1 MDRKK
6 IFGIF
11 GGFLAVMLVFTI
23 LSRAVSGAS
32 MAKVETVRISAGTIE
47 HKVRGS
53 GKVEAGKEIAVYT
66 ENGQRVK
73 EICVQEGQS
82 VEKGDTLFL
91 VEMEDL
97 EEQILAAQQELEKMK
112 LQNQDAQSARSA
124 EEQNRANAK
133 NRASEDYNQAISEG
147 NSAVAD
153 AKAVWDQA
161 EAELQTFLA
170 AGPPTPTPAPSPV
183 NNPEE
188 PGQTGDNQKPQSE
201 QEGQVENNNEAG
213 ADGKPQSE
221 ETDKKESQSGK
232 TNPRSEQMNKK
243 EEQPKATEQT
253 GKKEEQPK
261 ASEQTGKE
269 EEQPKASEQTGK
281 REEQP
286 KATDPQSEPNS
297 ETGTDPQAEWETQ
310 KAALEQAVA
319 EARTAYEAAVS
330 ARTESVKSAARAL
343 EDASMQPATD
353 STARQG
359 EISRQQ
365 QELTLNKLLALKE
378 AEGKITAPVRG
389 MVTQIAITTG
399 DFTTNGTAIR
409 LADTSEGSRLVATV
423 DKSHEK
429 YVSKGSPVNISV
441 SGSKEE
447 ITDYTVANVAENEED
462 NTLLDVT
469 IELPEGVLEAGT
481 SAEIEIVQKSKNY
494 STVLP
499 IQALHEEQNVY
510 YVFIVQEE
518 EGVMG
523 TELVAKRYE
532 VEVADKNS
540 TSAALAEGMLTGDQ
554 EIISSSS
561 RVIEDGSR
569 VRKM

>member
-1 MDRKK
+1 MTQTCQSYMVLDSYEITNNCERNRRMERKK

-32 MAKVETVRISAGTIE
+32 MAKVETVKISSGMIE
-47 HKVRGS
+47 HKVSGS

-82 VEKGDTLFL
+82 VEEGDTLFR

-112 LQNQDAQSARSA
+112 LQNQDAKSAHSVEA
-124 EEQNRANAK
+124 QNRANAK
-133 NRASEDYNQAISEG
+133 NRASEDYHQAVTEG
-147 NSAVAD
+147 DSTVAE
-153 AKAVWDQA
+153 AKAAWDQA
-161 EAELQTFLA
+161 EAALQNFLA
-170 AGPPTPTPAPSPV
+170 AGPPAPTPAPAPESS
-183 NNPEE
+183 PEE
-188 PGQTGDNQKPQSE
+188 PGQTGDDQKPQSE
-201 QEGQVENNNEAG
+201 QESQVENSNEAG
-213 ADGKPQSE
+213 GGSKLESEERDKREQELKLTVPQSE
-221 ETDKKESQSGK
+221 QI
-232 TNPRSEQMNKK
+232 NKK
-243 EEQPKATEQT
+243 EQQPKAAET
-253 GKKEEQPK
+253 
-261 ASEQTGKE
+261 
-269 EEQPKASEQTGK
+269 
-281 REEQP
+281 
-286 KATDPQSEPNS
+286 NS
-297 ETGTDPQAEWETQ
+297 ETETDPKAEWEAQ

-319 EARTAYEAAVS
+319 EARSAYETAVS
-330 ARTESVKSAARAL
+330 ARAERVKSAARAL

-409 LADTSEGSRLVATV
+409 IADTSEGSRLVATI
-423 DKSHEK
+423 DKSDQK
-429 YVSKGSPVNISV
+429 YVSKGSPVNISA
-441 SGSKEE
+441 SGSKGK
-447 ITDYTVANVAENEED
+447 ITDYTVSNVSENEQD
-462 NTLLDVT
+462 NTLLDVS

-494 STVLP
+494 NTVLP
-499 IQALHEEQNVY
+499 AQALHEEQNVY

-518 EGVMG
+518 QGVMG
-523 TELVAKRYE
+523 TELVVKRYE
-532 VEVADKNS
+532 VEILDKNS
-540 TSAALAEGMLTGDQ
+540 TNVALAEGMLTGDQ
-554 EIISSSS
+554 DIVKSSS

>member
-243 EEQPKATEQT
+243 EEQPKA
-253 GKKEEQPK
+253 
-261 ASEQTGKE
+261 
-269 EEQPKASEQTGK
+269 SEQTGK

-286 KATDPQSEPNS
+286 KATDPQ
-297 ETGTDPQAEWETQ
+297 
-310 KAALEQAVA
+310 
-319 EARTAYEAAVS
+319 
-330 ARTESVKSAARAL
+330 
-343 EDASMQPATD
+343 
-353 STARQG
+353 
-359 EISRQQ
+359 
-365 QELTLNKLLALKE
+365 
-378 AEGKITAPVRG
+378 
-389 MVTQIAITTG
+389 
-399 DFTTNGTAIR
+399 
-409 LADTSEGSRLVATV
+409 
-423 DKSHEK
+423 
-429 YVSKGSPVNISV
+429 
-441 SGSKEE
+441 
-447 ITDYTVANVAENEED
+447 
-462 NTLLDVT
+462 
-469 IELPEGVLEAGT
+469 
-481 SAEIEIVQKSKNY
+481 
-494 STVLP
+494 
-499 IQALHEEQNVY
+499 
-510 YVFIVQEE
+510 
-518 EGVMG
+518 
-523 TELVAKRYE
+523 
-532 VEVADKNS
+532 
-540 TSAALAEGMLTGDQ
+540 
-554 EIISSSS
+554 
-561 RVIEDGSR
+561 
-569 VRKM
+569 

>member
-1 MDRKK
+1 MERKK

-32 MAKVETVRISAGTIE
+32 MAKVETVKISSGMIE
-47 HKVRGS
+47 HKVSGS

-82 VEKGDTLFL
+82 VEEGDTLFR

-112 LQNQDAQSARSA
+112 LQNQDAKSAHSVEA
-124 EEQNRANAK
+124 QNRANAK
-133 NRASEDYNQAISEG
+133 NRASEDYHQAVTEG
-147 NSAVAD
+147 DSTVAET
-153 AKAVWDQA
+153 KAAWDQA
-161 EAELQTFLA
+161 EAALQNFLA
-170 AGPPTPTPAPSPV
+170 AGPPAPTPAPAPESS
-183 NNPEE
+183 PEE
-188 PGQTGDNQKPQSE
+188 PGQTGDDQKPQSE
-201 QEGQVENNNEAG
+201 QESQVENSNEAG
-213 ADGKPQSE
+213 GGSKLQSEERDKKEQELKLTDPQSE
-221 ETDKKESQSGK
+221 QID
-232 TNPRSEQMNKK
+232 KK
-243 EEQPKATEQT
+243 EEQPKAAET
-253 GKKEEQPK
+253 
-261 ASEQTGKE
+261 
-269 EEQPKASEQTGK
+269 
-281 REEQP
+281 
-286 KATDPQSEPNS
+286 NS
-297 ETGTDPQAEWETQ
+297 ETETDPKAEWEAQ

-319 EARTAYEAAVS
+319 EARSAYETAVS
-330 ARTESVKSAARAL
+330 ARAERVKSAARAL

-409 LADTSEGSRLVATV
+409 IADTSEGSRLVATI
-423 DKSHEK
+423 DKSDQK
-429 YVSKGSPVNISV
+429 YVSKGSPVNISA
-441 SGSKEE
+441 SGSKGK
-447 ITDYTVANVAENEED
+447 ITDYTVSNVSENEQD
-462 NTLLDVT
+462 NTLLDVS

-494 STVLP
+494 NTVLP
-499 IQALHEEQNVY
+499 VQALHEEQNVY

-518 EGVMG
+518 QGVMG
-523 TELVAKRYE
+523 TELVVKRYE
-532 VEVADKNS
+532 VEVLDKNS
-540 TSAALAEGMLTGDQ
+540 TNAALAEGMLTGDQ
-554 EIISSSS
+554 DIVKSSS

>member
-47 HKVRGS
+47 HKVSGS

-133 NRASEDYNQAISEG
+133 NRAAEDYNQAISEG

-243 EEQPKATEQT
+243 EEQPKA
-253 GKKEEQPK
+253 
-261 ASEQTGKE
+261 
-269 EEQPKASEQTGK
+269 SEQTGK

-310 KAALEQAVA
+310 KAALEQAVT

-429 YVSKGSPVNISV
+429 YVSKGSSVNISV

>member
-1 MDRKK
+1 MTQTCQSYMVMDSYEITNNCERNRRMDRKK

-73 EICVQEGQS
+73 EICMQEGQS

-133 NRASEDYNQAISEG
+133 NRAAEDYNQAISEG

-243 EEQPKATEQT
+243 EEQPKA
-253 GKKEEQPK
+253 
-261 ASEQTGKE
+261 
-269 EEQPKASEQTGK
+269 SEQTGK

-310 KAALEQAVA
+310 KAALEQAVT

-409 LADTSEGSRLVATV
+409 IADTSEGNRLVATI
-423 DKSHEK
+423 DKSDQK
-429 YVSKGSPVNISV
+429 YVSKGSPVNISA
-441 SGSKEE
+441 SGSKGKS
-447 ITDYTVANVAENEED
+447 TDYTVSNVAENEQD
-462 NTLLDVT
+462 NTLLDVS

-494 STVLP
+494 NTVLP
-499 IQALHEEQNVY
+499 VQALHEEQNVY

-518 EGVMG
+518 QGVMG
-523 TELVAKRYE
+523 TELVVKRYE
-532 VEVADKNS
+532 GEVLDKNS
-540 TSAALAEGMLTGDQ
+540 TNVALAEGMLTGDQ
-554 EIISSSS
+554 DIVKSSS

>member
-1 MDRKK
+1 MTQTCQSYMVLDSYEITNNCERNRRMERKK

-32 MAKVETVRISAGTIE
+32 MAKVETVKISSGMIE
-47 HKVRGS
+47 HKVSGS

-82 VEKGDTLFL
+82 VEEGDTLFR

-112 LQNQDAQSARSA
+112 LQNQDAQSAHSVEA
-124 EEQNRANAK
+124 QNRANAK
-133 NRASEDYNQAISEG
+133 NRASEDYHQAVTEG
-147 NSAVAD
+147 DSTVAE
-153 AKAVWDQA
+153 AKAAWDQA
-161 EAELQTFLA
+161 EAALQNFLA
-170 AGPPTPTPAPSPV
+170 AGPPAPTPAPAPESS
-183 NNPEE
+183 PEE
-188 PGQTGDNQKPQSE
+188 PGQTGDDQKPQSE
-201 QEGQVENNNEAG
+201 QESQVENSNEAG
-213 ADGKPQSE
+213 GGSKLQSEERDKKEQELKLTVPQSE
-221 ETDKKESQSGK
+221 QIDKKE
-232 TNPRSEQMNKK
+232 
-243 EEQPKATEQT
+243 QPKTTGTEPQT
-253 GKKEEQPK
+253 DAG
-261 ASEQTGKE
+261 
-269 EEQPKASEQTGK
+269 
-281 REEQP
+281 
-286 KATDPQSEPNS
+286 DEP
-297 ETGTDPQAEWETQ
+297 GTDPKAEWEAQ
-310 KAALEQAVA
+310 KAALEEAVA
-319 EARTAYEAAVS
+319 EARSAYETAVS
-330 ARTESVKSAARAL
+330 ARAERVKSAARAL

-389 MVTQIAITTG
+389 MVTQISITTG

-409 LADTSEGSRLVATV
+409 IADTSEGSRLVATI
-423 DKSHEK
+423 DKSDQK
-429 YVSKGSPVNISV
+429 YVSKGSPVNISA
-441 SGSKEE
+441 SGSKGK
-447 ITDYTVANVAENEED
+447 ITDYTVSNVSENEQD
-462 NTLLDVT
+462 NTLLDVS

-494 STVLP
+494 NTVLP
-499 IQALHEEQNVY
+499 VQALHEEQNVY

-518 EGVMG
+518 QGVMG
-523 TELVAKRYE
+523 TELVVKRYE
-532 VEVADKNS
+532 VEVLDKNS
-540 TSAALAEGMLTGDQ
+540 TNAALAEGMLTGDQ
-554 EIISSSS
+554 DIVKSSS

>member
-32 MAKVETVRISAGTIE
+32 MAKVETVKISSGMIE
-47 HKVRGS
+47 HKVSGS

-82 VEKGDTLFL
+82 VEEGDTLFR

-112 LQNQDAQSARSA
+112 LQNQDAQSAHSVEA
-124 EEQNRANAK
+124 QNRANAK
-133 NRASEDYNQAISEG
+133 NRAAEDYNQAISEG

-243 EEQPKATEQT
+243 EEQPKA
-253 GKKEEQPK
+253 
-261 ASEQTGKE
+261 
-269 EEQPKASEQTGK
+269 SEQTGK

-310 KAALEQAVA
+310 KAALEQAVT

-399 DFTTNGTAIR
+399 DFTTNGTAMRI
-409 LADTSEGSRLVATV
+409 ADTSEGSRLVATI
-423 DKSHEK
+423 DKSDQK
-429 YVSKGSPVNISV
+429 YVSKGSPVNISA
-441 SGSKEE
+441 SGSKGK
-447 ITDYTVANVAENEED
+447 ITDYTVSNVSENEQD
-462 NTLLDVT
+462 NTLLDVS

-494 STVLP
+494 NTVLP
-499 IQALHEEQNVY
+499 VQALHEEQNVY

-518 EGVMG
+518 QGVMG
-523 TELVAKRYE
+523 TELVVKRYE
-532 VEVADKNS
+532 VEVLDKNS
-540 TSAALAEGMLTGDQ
+540 TNAALAEGMLTGDQ
-554 EIISSSS
+554 DIVKSSS

>member
-1 MDRKK
+1 MTQTCQSYMVMDSYEITNNCERNRRMDRKK

-133 NRASEDYNQAISEG
+133 NRAAEDYNQAISEG

-243 EEQPKATEQT
+243 EEQPKA
-253 GKKEEQPK
+253 
-261 ASEQTGKE
+261 
-269 EEQPKASEQTGK
+269 SEQTGK

-310 KAALEQAVA
+310 KAALEQAVT

-409 LADTSEGSRLVATV
+409 IADTSEGNRLVATI
-423 DKSHEK
+423 DKSDQK
-429 YVSKGSPVNISV
+429 YVSKGSPVNISA
-441 SGSKEE
+441 SGSKGK
-447 ITDYTVANVAENEED
+447 ITDYTVSNVAENEQD
-462 NTLLDVT
+462 NTLLDVS

-494 STVLP
+494 NTVLP
-499 IQALHEEQNVY
+499 VQALHEEQNVY

-518 EGVMG
+518 QGVMG
-523 TELVAKRYE
+523 TELVVKRYE
-532 VEVADKNS
+532 VEVLDKNS
-540 TSAALAEGMLTGDQ
+540 TNVALAEGMLTGDQ
-554 EIISSSS
+554 DIVKSSS

>member
-97 EEQILAAQQELEKMK
+97 EEQILAVQQELEKMK

-243 EEQPKATEQT
+243 EEQPKA
-253 GKKEEQPK
+253 
-261 ASEQTGKE
+261 
-269 EEQPKASEQTGK
+269 SEQTGK

-310 KAALEQAVA
+310 KAALEQAVT

>member
-1 MDRKK
+1 MTQTCQSYMVLDSYEITNNCERNRRMERKK

-32 MAKVETVRISAGTIE
+32 MAKVETVKISSGMIE
-47 HKVRGS
+47 HKVSGS

-82 VEKGDTLFL
+82 VEEGDTLFR

-112 LQNQDAQSARSA
+112 LQNQDAKSAHSVEA
-124 EEQNRANAK
+124 QNRANAK
-133 NRASEDYNQAISEG
+133 NRASEDYHQAVTEG
-147 NSAVAD
+147 DSTVAET
-153 AKAVWDQA
+153 KAAWDQA
-161 EAELQTFLA
+161 EAALQNFLA
-170 AGPPTPTPAPSPV
+170 AGPPAPTPAPAPESS
-183 NNPEE
+183 PEE
-188 PGQTGDNQKPQSE
+188 PGQTGDDQKPQSE
-201 QEGQVENNNEAG
+201 QESQVENSNEAG
-213 ADGKPQSE
+213 GGSKLQSEERDKKEQELKLTDPQSE
-221 ETDKKESQSGK
+221 QID
-232 TNPRSEQMNKK
+232 KK
-243 EEQPKATEQT
+243 EEQPKAAET
-253 GKKEEQPK
+253 
-261 ASEQTGKE
+261 
-269 EEQPKASEQTGK
+269 
-281 REEQP
+281 
-286 KATDPQSEPNS
+286 NS
-297 ETGTDPQAEWETQ
+297 ETETDPKAEWEAQ

-319 EARTAYEAAVS
+319 EARSAYETAVS
-330 ARTESVKSAARAL
+330 ARAERVKSAARAL

-409 LADTSEGSRLVATV
+409 IADTSEGSRLVATI
-423 DKSHEK
+423 DKSDQK
-429 YVSKGSPVNISV
+429 YVSKGSPVNISA
-441 SGSKEE
+441 SGSKGK
-447 ITDYTVANVAENEED
+447 ITDYTVSNVSENEQD
-462 NTLLDVT
+462 NTLLDVS

-494 STVLP
+494 NTVLP
-499 IQALHEEQNVY
+499 VQALHEEQNVY

-518 EGVMG
+518 QGVMG
-523 TELVAKRYE
+523 TELVVKRYE
-532 VEVADKNS
+532 VEVLDKNS
-540 TSAALAEGMLTGDQ
+540 TNAALAEGMLTGDQ
-554 EIISSSS
+554 DIVKSSS

>member
-133 NRASEDYNQAISEG
+133 NRAAEDYNQAISEG

-243 EEQPKATEQT
+243 EEQPKA
-253 GKKEEQPK
+253 
-261 ASEQTGKE
+261 
-269 EEQPKASEQTGK
+269 SEQTGK

-297 ETGTDPQAEWETQ
+297 ETGTDPQAEWEAQ
-310 KAALEQAVA
+310 KAALEEAVA
-319 EARTAYEAAVS
+319 EARSAYETAVS
-330 ARTESVKSAARAL
+330 ARAESVKSAARAL

-389 MVTQIAITTG
+389 MVTQISITTG

-409 LADTSEGSRLVATV
+409 IADTSEGSRLVATI
-423 DKSHEK
+423 DKSDQK
-429 YVSKGSPVNISV
+429 YVSKGSPVNISA
-441 SGSKEE
+441 SGSKGK
-447 ITDYTVANVAENEED
+447 ITDYTVSNVSENEQD
-462 NTLLDVT
+462 NTLLDVS

-494 STVLP
+494 NTVLP
-499 IQALHEEQNVY
+499 VQALHEEQNVY

-518 EGVMG
+518 QGVMG
-523 TELVAKRYE
+523 TELVVKRYE
-532 VEVADKNS
+532 VEVLDKNS
-540 TSAALAEGMLTGDQ
+540 TNAALAEGMLTGDQ
-554 EIISSSS
+554 DIVKSSS

>member
-1 MDRKK
+1 MTQTCQSYMVLDSYEITNNCERNRRMERKK

-32 MAKVETVRISAGTIE
+32 MAKVETVKISSGMIE
-47 HKVRGS
+47 HKVSGS

-82 VEKGDTLFL
+82 VEEGDTLFR

-112 LQNQDAQSARSA
+112 LQNQDAKSAHSVEA
-124 EEQNRANAK
+124 QNRANAK
-133 NRASEDYNQAISEG
+133 NRASEDYHQAVTEG
-147 NSAVAD
+147 DSTVAET
-153 AKAVWDQA
+153 KAAWDQA
-161 EAELQTFLA
+161 EAALQNFLA
-170 AGPPTPTPAPSPV
+170 AGPPAPTPAPAPESS
-183 NNPEE
+183 PEE
-188 PGQTGDNQKPQSE
+188 PGQTGDDQKPQSE
-201 QEGQVENNNEAG
+201 QESQVENSNEAG
-213 ADGKPQSE
+213 GGSKLQSEERDKKEQELKLTVPQSE
-221 ETDKKESQSGK
+221 QIDKKE
-232 TNPRSEQMNKK
+232 
-243 EEQPKATEQT
+243 QPKTTGTEPQT
-253 GKKEEQPK
+253 DAG
-261 ASEQTGKE
+261 
-269 EEQPKASEQTGK
+269 
-281 REEQP
+281 
-286 KATDPQSEPNS
+286 DEP
-297 ETGTDPQAEWETQ
+297 GTDPKAEWEAQ
-310 KAALEQAVA
+310 KAALEEAVA
-319 EARTAYEAAVS
+319 EARSAYETAVS
-330 ARTESVKSAARAL
+330 ARAERVKSAARAL

-409 LADTSEGSRLVATV
+409 IADTSEGNRLVATI
-423 DKSHEK
+423 DKSDQK
-429 YVSKGSPVNISV
+429 YVSKGSPVNISA
-441 SGSKEE
+441 SGSKGK
-447 ITDYTVANVAENEED
+447 ITDYTVSNVAENEQD
-462 NTLLDVT
+462 NTLLDVS

-494 STVLP
+494 NTVLP
-499 IQALHEEQNVY
+499 VQALHEEQNVY

-518 EGVMG
+518 QGVMG
-523 TELVAKRYE
+523 TELVVKRYE
-532 VEVADKNS
+532 VEVLDKNS
-540 TSAALAEGMLTGDQ
+540 TNVALAEGMLTGDQ
-554 EIISSSS
+554 DIVKSSS

>member
-1 MDRKK
+1 MDRKR

-47 HKVRGS
+47 HKVSGS

-66 ENGQRVK
+66 ETGQRVK

-82 VEKGDTLFL
+82 VEKGEVLFL

-112 LQNQDAQSARSA
+112 LQNQDAQSARSV

-133 NRASEDYNQAISEG
+133 NRAIEDYNQAISEG
-147 NSAVAD
+147 GAAVAE

-161 EAELQTFLA
+161 EAELQNFLA
-170 AGPPTPTPAPSPV
+170 AGPPAPIPAPV
-183 NNPEE
+183 PESSSE
-188 PGQTGDNQKPQSE
+188 GDDQPPQSE
-201 QEGQVENNNEAG
+201 QESQVENSNEAG
-213 ADGKPQSE
+213 GGSK
-221 ETDKKESQSGK
+221 SQ
-232 TNPRSEQMNKK
+232 SEQMDRK
-243 EEQPKATEQT
+243 EEQPKAAEPKSEQT
-253 GKKEEQPK
+253 IKKEKRPPMAAIELQSEQTDNKEEQPK
-261 ASEQTGKE
+261 AAAAE
-269 EEQPKASEQTGK
+269 
-281 REEQP
+281 
-286 KATDPQSEPNS
+286 PQSEPNN
-297 ETGTDPQAEWETQ
+297 EPGADPQAEWEAQ

-319 EARTAYEAAVS
+319 EAKLAYETAVS

-353 STARQG
+353 SIARQG

-365 QELTLNKLLALKE
+365 QELTLNKLLALKK

-409 LADTSEGSRLVATV
+409 LADTSEGSRLVAAV
-423 DKSHEK
+423 DKSDQK
-429 YVSKGSPVNISV
+429 YVSKGSAVNISV
-441 SGSKEE
+441 SGSKEK
-447 ITDYTVANVAENEED
+447 ITDYTVSNVAENEGD

-518 EGVMG
+518 QGVMG
-523 TELVAKRYE
+523 TELVVKRYE
-532 VEVADKNS
+532 VEVVDKNS

-554 EIISSSS
+554 EIVNSSS

>member
-133 NRASEDYNQAISEG
+133 NRAAEDYNQAISEG

-243 EEQPKATEQT
+243 EEQPKA
-253 GKKEEQPK
+253 
-261 ASEQTGKE
+261 
-269 EEQPKASEQTGK
+269 SEQTGK

-310 KAALEQAVA
+310 KAALEQAVT

>member
-133 NRASEDYNQAISEG
+133 NRAAEDYNQAISEG

-243 EEQPKATEQT
+243 EEQPKA
-253 GKKEEQPK
+253 
-261 ASEQTGKE
+261 
-269 EEQPKASEQTGK
+269 SEQTGK

-310 KAALEQAVA
+310 KAALEQAVT

-429 YVSKGSPVNISV
+429 YVSKGSSVNISV

>member
-1 MDRKK
+1 MERKK

-91 VEMEDL
+91 VEMQDL

-112 LQNQDAQSARSA
+112 LQNEDAQSARSV

-147 NSAVAD
+147 NSAVAG
-153 AKAVWDQA
+153 AKALWDQA
-161 EAELQTFLA
+161 EAELQSFLA
-170 AGPPTPTPAPSPV
+170 AGPPAPTPAPSPE

-188 PGQTGDNQKPQSE
+188 PGQTGDIQTPQSE
-201 QEGQVENNNEAG
+201 QEGQVENGNGAG

-221 ETDKKESQSGK
+221 ETNEKESQSGK
-232 TNPRSEQMNKK
+232 TDPRSEQMNKREEPPK
-243 EEQPKATEQT
+243 EAEQPDKGKEQPKAAEQT
-253 GKKEEQPK
+253 DKREEPPKEAGQSDKKEEQPK
-261 ASEQTGKE
+261 AAEAQAESG
-269 EEQPKASEQTGK
+269 
-281 REEQP
+281 
-286 KATDPQSEPNS
+286 S
-297 ETGTDPQAEWETQ
+297 ETGTDPQAEWEAQ
-310 KAALEQAVA
+310 KAALEQAVT
-319 EARTAYEAAVS
+319 EARSAYETAVS

-343 EDASMQPATD
+343 EDASVQPASD

-359 EISRQQ
+359 EISRKQ
-365 QELTLNKLLALKE
+365 QELTLNKLLALRE

-423 DKSHEK
+423 DKSNEK
-429 YVSKGSPVNISV
+429 YVSKGSPVNISA
-441 SGSKEE
+441 SGRKEK
-447 ITDYTVANVAENEED
+447 ITDYTIANVTVNEED

-481 SAEIEIVQKSKNY
+481 AAEIEIVQKSKNY

-518 EGVMG
+518 QGVMG

-540 TSAALAEGMLTGDQ
+540 TSAALTEGMLTGDQ

>member
-1 MDRKK
+1 MERKK
-6 IFGIF
+6 IFKIF

-23 LSRAVSGAS
+23 LSRAVNGAS
-32 MAKVETVRISAGTIE
+32 MAKVETVRISAGTID
-47 HKVRGS
+47 HKVSGS

-66 ENGQRVK
+66 ETGQRVK

-82 VEKGDTLFL
+82 VEKGEVLFL

-112 LQNQDAQSARSA
+112 LQNQDAQSARSV

-133 NRASEDYNQAISEG
+133 NRAAEDYDQAVTEG
-147 NSAVAD
+147 GAAVAE

-161 EAELQTFLA
+161 EAELQNFLA
-170 AGPPTPTPAPSPV
+170 AGPPAPIPAPVPENSTEGDDQPTP
-183 NNPEE
+183 
-188 PGQTGDNQKPQSE
+188 SE
-201 QEGQVENNNEAG
+201 QEGQVENSNEAG
-213 ADGKPQSE
+213 GGSKPQSE
-221 ETDKKESQSGK
+221 
-232 TNPRSEQMNKK
+232 QMDKK
-243 EEQPKATEQT
+243 EEQPKAAEPQSEQT
-253 GKKEEQPK
+253 IKKEKQPKAAEPQSEQTIKKEEQPK
-261 ASEQTGKE
+261 AAE
-269 EEQPKASEQTGK
+269 
-281 REEQP
+281 
-286 KATDPQSEPNS
+286 PQSEQNNEP
-297 ETGTDPQAEWETQ
+297 GTNPQAEWEAQ

-319 EARTAYEAAVS
+319 EAKSAYETAVS

-365 QELTLNKLLALKE
+365 QELTLSKLLALKE

-423 DKSHEK
+423 DKSDQK
-429 YVSKGSPVNISV
+429 YVSKGSAVNISV
-441 SGSKEE
+441 SGSKEK
-447 ITDYTVANVAENEED
+447 ITDYTVSNVAANEED

-494 STVLP
+494 NTVLP

-518 EGVMG
+518 QGVMG

-532 VEVADKNS
+532 VEVVDKNS

-554 EIISSSS
+554 QIVNSSS

>member
-133 NRASEDYNQAISEG
+133 NRAAEDYNQAISEG

-243 EEQPKATEQT
+243 EEQPKA
-253 GKKEEQPK
+253 
-261 ASEQTGKE
+261 
-269 EEQPKASEQTGK
+269 SEQTGK

-310 KAALEQAVA
+310 KAALEQAVT

-554 EIISSSS
+554 DIVKSSS

>member
-1 MDRKK
+1 MTQTCQSYMVLDSYEITNNCERNRRMERKK

-32 MAKVETVRISAGTIE
+32 MAKVETVKISSGMIE
-47 HKVRGS
+47 HKVSGS

-82 VEKGDTLFL
+82 VEEGDTLFR

-112 LQNQDAQSARSA
+112 LQNQDAKSAHSVEA
-124 EEQNRANAK
+124 QNRANAK
-133 NRASEDYNQAISEG
+133 NRASEDYHQAVTEG
-147 NSAVAD
+147 DSTVAE
-153 AKAVWDQA
+153 AKAAWDQA
-161 EAELQTFLA
+161 EAALQNFLA
-170 AGPPTPTPAPSPV
+170 AGPPAPTPAPAPESS
-183 NNPEE
+183 PEE
-188 PGQTGDNQKPQSE
+188 PGQTGDDQKPQSE
-201 QEGQVENNNEAG
+201 QESQVENSNEAG
-213 ADGKPQSE
+213 GGSKLESEERDKREQELKLTVPQSE
-221 ETDKKESQSGK
+221 QI
-232 TNPRSEQMNKK
+232 NKK
-243 EEQPKATEQT
+243 EQQPKAAET
-253 GKKEEQPK
+253 
-261 ASEQTGKE
+261 
-269 EEQPKASEQTGK
+269 
-281 REEQP
+281 
-286 KATDPQSEPNS
+286 NS
-297 ETGTDPQAEWETQ
+297 ETETDPKAEWEAQ

-319 EARTAYEAAVS
+319 ESRSAYETAVS
-330 ARTESVKSAARAL
+330 ARAERVKSAARAL

-399 DFTTNGTAIR
+399 DFTTNGTAMRI
-409 LADTSEGSRLVATV
+409 ADTSEGSRLVATI
-423 DKSHEK
+423 DKSDQK
-429 YVSKGSPVNISV
+429 YVSKGSPVNISA
-441 SGSKEE
+441 SGSKGK
-447 ITDYTVANVAENEED
+447 ITDYTVSNVSENEQD
-462 NTLLDVT
+462 NTLLDVS

-494 STVLP
+494 NTVLP
-499 IQALHEEQNVY
+499 VQALHEEQNVY

-518 EGVMG
+518 QGVMG
-523 TELVAKRYE
+523 TELVVKRYE
-532 VEVADKNS
+532 VEVLDKNS
-540 TSAALAEGMLTGDQ
+540 TNVALAEGMLTGDQ
-554 EIISSSS
+554 DIVKSSS

>member
-243 EEQPKATEQT
+243 EEQPKA
-253 GKKEEQPK
+253 
-261 ASEQTGKE
+261 
-269 EEQPKASEQTGK
+269 SEQTGK

-310 KAALEQAVA
+310 KAALEQAVT

-423 DKSHEK
+423 GKAHEK

>member
-1 MDRKK
+1 MTQTCQSYMVLDSYEITNNCERNRRMERKK

-32 MAKVETVRISAGTIE
+32 MAKVETVKISSGMIE
-47 HKVRGS
+47 HKVSGS

-112 LQNQDAQSARSA
+112 LQNQDAKSAHSVEA
-124 EEQNRANAK
+124 QNRANAK
-133 NRASEDYNQAISEG
+133 NRASEDYHQAVTEG
-147 NSAVAD
+147 DSTVAET
-153 AKAVWDQA
+153 KAAWDQA
-161 EAELQTFLA
+161 EAALQNFLA
-170 AGPPTPTPAPSPV
+170 AGPPAPTPAPAPESS
-183 NNPEE
+183 PEE
-188 PGQTGDNQKPQSE
+188 PGQTGDDQKPQSE
-201 QEGQVENNNEAG
+201 QESQVENSNEAG
-213 ADGKPQSE
+213 GGSKLQSEERDKKEQELKLTVPQSE
-221 ETDKKESQSGK
+221 QIDKKE
-232 TNPRSEQMNKK
+232 
-243 EEQPKATEQT
+243 QPKTTGTEPQT
-253 GKKEEQPK
+253 DAG
-261 ASEQTGKE
+261 
-269 EEQPKASEQTGK
+269 
-281 REEQP
+281 
-286 KATDPQSEPNS
+286 DEP
-297 ETGTDPQAEWETQ
+297 GTDPKAEWEAQ
-310 KAALEQAVA
+310 KAALEEAVA
-319 EARTAYEAAVS
+319 EARSAYETAVS
-330 ARTESVKSAARAL
+330 ARAERVKSAARAL

-429 YVSKGSPVNISV
+429 YVSKGSSVNISV

>member
-1 MDRKK
+1 MTQTCQSYMVLDSYEITNNCERNRRMERKK

-32 MAKVETVRISAGTIE
+32 MAKVETVKISSGMIE
-47 HKVRGS
+47 HKVSGS

-112 LQNQDAQSARSA
+112 LQNQDAKSAHSVEA
-124 EEQNRANAK
+124 QNRANAK
-133 NRASEDYNQAISEG
+133 NRASEDYHQAVTEG
-147 NSAVAD
+147 DSTVAET
-153 AKAVWDQA
+153 KAAWDQA
-161 EAELQTFLA
+161 EAALQNFLA
-170 AGPPTPTPAPSPV
+170 AGPPAPTPAPAPESS
-183 NNPEE
+183 PEE
-188 PGQTGDNQKPQSE
+188 PGQTGDDQKPQSE
-201 QEGQVENNNEAG
+201 QESQVENSNEAG
-213 ADGKPQSE
+213 GGSKLQSEERDKKEQELKLTVPQSE
-221 ETDKKESQSGK
+221 QIDKKE
-232 TNPRSEQMNKK
+232 
-243 EEQPKATEQT
+243 QPKTTGTEPQT
-253 GKKEEQPK
+253 DAG
-261 ASEQTGKE
+261 
-269 EEQPKASEQTGK
+269 
-281 REEQP
+281 
-286 KATDPQSEPNS
+286 DEP
-297 ETGTDPQAEWETQ
+297 GTDPKAEWEAQ
-310 KAALEQAVA
+310 KAALEEAVA
-319 EARTAYEAAVS
+319 EARSAYETAVS
-330 ARTESVKSAARAL
+330 ARAERVKSAARAL

-389 MVTQIAITTG
+389 MVTQISITTG

-409 LADTSEGSRLVATV
+409 IADTSEGSRLVATI
-423 DKSHEK
+423 DKSDQK
-429 YVSKGSPVNISV
+429 YVSKGSPVNISA
-441 SGSKEE
+441 SGSKGK
-447 ITDYTVANVAENEED
+447 ITDYTVSNVSENEQD
-462 NTLLDVT
+462 NTLLDVS

-494 STVLP
+494 NTVLP
-499 IQALHEEQNVY
+499 VQALHEEQNVY

-518 EGVMG
+518 QGVMG
-523 TELVAKRYE
+523 TELVVKRYE
-532 VEVADKNS
+532 VEVLDKNS
-540 TSAALAEGMLTGDQ
+540 TNAALAEGMLTGDQ
-554 EIISSSS
+554 DIVKSSS

>member
-243 EEQPKATEQT
+243 EEQPKASEQT
-253 GKKEEQPK
+253 GKK
-261 ASEQTGKE
+261 

-297 ETGTDPQAEWETQ
+297 ETGTDSQAEWETQ
-310 KAALEQAVA
+310 KAALEQAVT

>member
-1 MDRKK
+1 MDRKR

-53 GKVEAGKEIAVYT
+53 GKVEAGKEVAVYT

-82 VEKGDTLFL
+82 VEEGDTLFL

-112 LQNQDAQSARSA
+112 LQNKDAQSARSV

-133 NRASEDYNQAISEG
+133 NRAVEDYNEAISEG
-147 NSAVAD
+147 SSAVD
-153 AKAVWDQA
+153 NAKAVWDQA
-161 EAELQTFLA
+161 EAELQNFLA
-170 AGPPTPTPAPSPV
+170 AGPPAPAPAPE

-188 PGQTGDNQKPQSE
+188 PGQTEGGQKPQSE
-201 QEGQVENNNEAG
+201 QEGQVENSNG
-213 ADGKPQSE
+213 AEGGSKPQSE
-221 ETDKKESQSGK
+221 QMDKKE
-232 TNPRSEQMNKK
+232 EQPKVAEPQPEQTIKK
-243 EEQPKATEQT
+243 EEQPKAAE
-253 GKKEEQPK
+253 
-261 ASEQTGKE
+261 
-269 EEQPKASEQTGK
+269 
-281 REEQP
+281 
-286 KATDPQSEPNS
+286 PQSESGGEP
-297 ETGTDPQAEWETQ
+297 EADPQAEWEAQ
-310 KAALEQAVA
+310 KAALEQAA
-319 EARTAYEAAVS
+319 QEARLAYETAVS

-343 EDASMQPATD
+343 EDASMPPATD

-359 EISRQQ
+359 EISRKQ

-378 AEGKITAPVRG
+378 AEGKITAPVQG

-399 DFTTNGTAIR
+399 DFTTNGTAVR
-409 LADTSEGSRLVATV
+409 LADTSGGSRLVATV
-423 DKSHEK
+423 DKSDQK
-429 YVSKGSPVNISV
+429 YVSKGSPVNISA
-441 SGSKEE
+441 SGSKEK
-447 ITDYTVANVAENEED
+447 ITDYTVSNVAENEED

-481 SAEIEIVQKSKNY
+481 AAEIEIVPKSKNY

-499 IQALHEEQNVY
+499 VQALHEEQNVY

-518 EGVMG
+518 QGVMG

-532 VEVADKNS
+532 VEVVDKNS

-554 EIISSSS
+554 EIVSSSS

-569 VRKM
+569 VRKMAG

>member
-1 MDRKK
+1 MTQTCQSYMVLDSYEITNNCERNRRMERKK

-32 MAKVETVRISAGTIE
+32 MAKVETVKISSGMIE
-47 HKVRGS
+47 HKVSGS

-82 VEKGDTLFL
+82 VEEGDTLFR

-112 LQNQDAQSARSA
+112 LQNQDAQSAHSVEA
-124 EEQNRANAK
+124 QNRANAK
-133 NRASEDYNQAISEG
+133 NRASEDYHQAVTEG
-147 NSAVAD
+147 DSTVAE
-153 AKAVWDQA
+153 AKAAWDQA
-161 EAELQTFLA
+161 EAALQNFLA
-170 AGPPTPTPAPSPV
+170 AGPPAPTPAPAPESS
-183 NNPEE
+183 PEE
-188 PGQTGDNQKPQSE
+188 PGQTGDDQKPQSE
-201 QEGQVENNNEAG
+201 LESQVENSNEAG
-213 ADGKPQSE
+213 GGSKLQSEERDKREQESKLTAPQSE
-221 ETDKKESQSGK
+221 QIDKKE
-232 TNPRSEQMNKK
+232 
-243 EEQPKATEQT
+243 QPKTTGTEPQT
-253 GKKEEQPK
+253 DAGD
-261 ASEQTGKE
+261 
-269 EEQPKASEQTGK
+269 
-281 REEQP
+281 
-286 KATDPQSEPNS
+286 DP
-297 ETGTDPQAEWETQ
+297 GTDPQAEWETQ

>member
-1 MDRKK
+1 MTQTCQSYMVMDSYEITNNCERNRRMDRKK

-32 MAKVETVRISAGTIE
+32 MAKVETVKISSGMIE
-47 HKVRGS
+47 HKVSGS

-82 VEKGDTLFL
+82 VEEGDTLFR

-112 LQNQDAQSARSA
+112 LQNQDAQSAHSVEA
-124 EEQNRANAK
+124 QNRANAK
-133 NRASEDYNQAISEG
+133 NRAAEDYHQAVTEG
-147 NSAVAD
+147 DSTVAE
-153 AKAVWDQA
+153 AKAAWDQA
-161 EAELQTFLA
+161 EAALQNFLA
-170 AGPPTPTPAPSPV
+170 AGPPAPTPAPAPESS
-183 NNPEE
+183 PEE
-188 PGQTGDNQKPQSE
+188 PGQTGDDQKPQSE
-201 QEGQVENNNEAG
+201 QEGQGENSNEAG
-213 ADGKPQSE
+213 GSKLQSEERDKKEQESKLTAPQSE
-221 ETDKKESQSGK
+221 QIDKKE
-232 TNPRSEQMNKK
+232 
-243 EEQPKATEQT
+243 QPKTTGTE
-253 GKKEEQPK
+253 
-261 ASEQTGKE
+261 
-269 EEQPKASEQTGK
+269 
-281 REEQP
+281 
-286 KATDPQSEPNS
+286 PQADAGDEP
-297 ETGTDPQAEWETQ
+297 GTDPQAEWEAQ

-319 EARTAYEAAVS
+319 EARSAYETAVS
-330 ARTESVKSAARAL
+330 TRAERVKSTARAL

-409 LADTSEGSRLVATV
+409 IADTSEGNRLVATI
-423 DKSHEK
+423 DKSDQK
-429 YVSKGSPVNISV
+429 YVSKGSPVNISA
-441 SGSKEE
+441 SGSKGK
-447 ITDYTVANVAENEED
+447 ITDYTVSNVAENEQD
-462 NTLLDVT
+462 NTLLDVS

-494 STVLP
+494 NTVLP
-499 IQALHEEQNVY
+499 VQALHEEQNVY

-518 EGVMG
+518 QGVMG
-523 TELVAKRYE
+523 TELVVKRYE
-532 VEVADKNS
+532 VEVLDKNS
-540 TSAALAEGMLTGDQ
+540 TNVALAEGMLTGDQ
-554 EIISSSS
+554 DIVKSSS

>member
-1 MDRKK
+1 
-6 IFGIF
+6 
-11 GGFLAVMLVFTI
+11 
-23 LSRAVSGAS
+23 
-32 MAKVETVRISAGTIE
+32 MAKVETVKISSGMIE
-47 HKVRGS
+47 HKVSGS

-82 VEKGDTLFL
+82 VEEGDTLFR

-112 LQNQDAQSARSA
+112 LQNQDAQSAHSVEA
-124 EEQNRANAK
+124 QNRANAK
-133 NRASEDYNQAISEG
+133 NRASEDYHQAVTEG
-147 NSAVAD
+147 DSTVAE
-153 AKAVWDQA
+153 AKAAWDQA
-161 EAELQTFLA
+161 EAALQNFLA
-170 AGPPTPTPAPSPV
+170 AGPPAPTPAPAPESS
-183 NNPEE
+183 PEE
-188 PGQTGDNQKPQSE
+188 PGQTGDDQKPQSE
-201 QEGQVENNNEAG
+201 LESQVENSNEAG
-213 ADGKPQSE
+213 GGSKLQSEERDKREQESKLTAPQSE
-221 ETDKKESQSGK
+221 QIDKKE
-232 TNPRSEQMNKK
+232 
-243 EEQPKATEQT
+243 QPKTTGTEPQT
-253 GKKEEQPK
+253 DAGD
-261 ASEQTGKE
+261 
-269 EEQPKASEQTGK
+269 
-281 REEQP
+281 
-286 KATDPQSEPNS
+286 DP
-297 ETGTDPQAEWETQ
+297 GTDPKAEWEAQ

-319 EARTAYEAAVS
+319 EARSAYETAVS
-330 ARTESVKSAARAL
+330 ARAERVKSAARAL

>member
-112 LQNQDAQSARSA
+112 LQNQDAQ
-124 EEQNRANAK
+124 
-133 NRASEDYNQAISEG
+133 
-147 NSAVAD
+147 AD

-243 EEQPKATEQT
+243 EEQPKA
-253 GKKEEQPK
+253 
-261 ASEQTGKE
+261 
-269 EEQPKASEQTGK
+269 SEQTGK

-310 KAALEQAVA
+310 KAALEQAVT

-532 VEVADKNS
+532 VEVADK
-540 TSAALAEGMLTGDQ
+540 MLTGDQ

>member
-1 MDRKK
+1 MTQTCQSYMVLDSYEITNNCERNRRMERKK

-32 MAKVETVRISAGTIE
+32 MAKVETVKISSGMIE
-47 HKVRGS
+47 HKVSGS

-82 VEKGDTLFL
+82 VEEGDTLFR

-112 LQNQDAQSARSA
+112 LQNQDAKSAHSVEA
-124 EEQNRANAK
+124 QNRANAK
-133 NRASEDYNQAISEG
+133 NRASEDYHQAVTEG
-147 NSAVAD
+147 DSTVAET
-153 AKAVWDQA
+153 KAAWDQA
-161 EAELQTFLA
+161 EAALQNFLA
-170 AGPPTPTPAPSPV
+170 AGPPAPTPAPAPESS
-183 NNPEE
+183 PEE
-188 PGQTGDNQKPQSE
+188 PGQTGDDQKPQSE
-201 QEGQVENNNEAG
+201 QESQVENSNEAG
-213 ADGKPQSE
+213 GGSKLQSEERDKKEQELKLTVPQSE
-221 ETDKKESQSGK
+221 QIDKKE
-232 TNPRSEQMNKK
+232 
-243 EEQPKATEQT
+243 QPKTTGTEPQT
-253 GKKEEQPK
+253 DAG
-261 ASEQTGKE
+261 
-269 EEQPKASEQTGK
+269 
-281 REEQP
+281 
-286 KATDPQSEPNS
+286 DEP
-297 ETGTDPQAEWETQ
+297 GTDPKAEWEAQ
-310 KAALEQAVA
+310 KAALEEAVA
-319 EARTAYEAAVS
+319 EARSAYETAVS
-330 ARTESVKSAARAL
+330 ARAERVKSAARAL

-409 LADTSEGSRLVATV
+409 IADTSEGSRLVATI
-423 DKSHEK
+423 DKSDQK
-429 YVSKGSPVNISV
+429 YVSKGSPVNISA
-441 SGSKEE
+441 SGSKGK
-447 ITDYTVANVAENEED
+447 ITDYTVSNVSENEQD
-462 NTLLDVT
+462 NTLLDVS

-494 STVLP
+494 NTVLP
-499 IQALHEEQNVY
+499 VQALHEEQNVY

-518 EGVMG
+518 HGVMG
-523 TELVAKRYE
+523 TELVVKRYE
-532 VEVADKNS
+532 VEV
-540 TSAALAEGMLTGDQ
+540 
-554 EIISSSS
+554 
-561 RVIEDGSR
+561 
-569 VRKM
+569 

>member
-1 MDRKK
+1 MTQTCQSYMVLDSYEITNNCERNRRMERKK

-32 MAKVETVRISAGTIE
+32 MAKVETVKISSGMIE
-47 HKVRGS
+47 HKVSGS

-82 VEKGDTLFL
+82 VEEGDTLFR

-112 LQNQDAQSARSA
+112 LQNQDAKSAHSVEA
-124 EEQNRANAK
+124 QNRANAK
-133 NRASEDYNQAISEG
+133 NRASEDYHQAVTEG
-147 NSAVAD
+147 DSTVAET
-153 AKAVWDQA
+153 KAAWDQA
-161 EAELQTFLA
+161 EAALQNFLA
-170 AGPPTPTPAPSPV
+170 AGPPAPTPAPAPESS
-183 NNPEE
+183 PEE
-188 PGQTGDNQKPQSE
+188 PGQTGDDQKPQSE
-201 QEGQVENNNEAG
+201 QESQVENSNEAG
-213 ADGKPQSE
+213 GGSKLQSEERDKKEQELKLTVPQSE
-221 ETDKKESQSGK
+221 QIDKKE
-232 TNPRSEQMNKK
+232 
-243 EEQPKATEQT
+243 QPKTTGTEPQT
-253 GKKEEQPK
+253 DAG
-261 ASEQTGKE
+261 
-269 EEQPKASEQTGK
+269 
-281 REEQP
+281 
-286 KATDPQSEPNS
+286 DEP
-297 ETGTDPQAEWETQ
+297 GTDPKAEWEAQ
-310 KAALEQAVA
+310 KAALEEAVA
-319 EARTAYEAAVS
+319 EARSAYETAVS
-330 ARTESVKSAARAL
+330 ARAERVKSAARAL

-389 MVTQIAITTG
+389 MVTQISITTG

-409 LADTSEGSRLVATV
+409 IADTSEGSRLVATI
-423 DKSHEK
+423 DKSDQK
-429 YVSKGSPVNISV
+429 YVSKGSPVNISA
-441 SGSKEE
+441 SGSKGK
-447 ITDYTVANVAENEED
+447 ITDYTVSNVSENEQD
-462 NTLLDVT
+462 NTLLDVS

-494 STVLP
+494 NTVLP
-499 IQALHEEQNVY
+499 VQALHEEQNVY

-518 EGVMG
+518 QGVMG
-523 TELVAKRYE
+523 TELVVKRYE
-532 VEVADKNS
+532 VEVLDKNS
-540 TSAALAEGMLTGDQ
+540 TNAALAEGMLTGDQ
-554 EIISSSS
+554 DIVKSSS

>member
-1 MDRKK
+1 MTQTCQSYMVLDSYEITNNCERNRRMERKK

-133 NRASEDYNQAISEG
+133 NRAAEDYNQAISEG

-243 EEQPKATEQT
+243 
-253 GKKEEQPK
+253 
-261 ASEQTGKE
+261 

-429 YVSKGSPVNISV
+429 YVSKGSSVNISV

>member
-47 HKVRGS
+47 HKVSGS

-97 EEQILAAQQELEKMK
+97 EEQILAVQQELEKMK

-243 EEQPKATEQT
+243 
-253 GKKEEQPK
+253 
-261 ASEQTGKE
+261 

>member
-1 MDRKK
+1 MTQTCQSYMVMDSYEITNNCERNRRMDRKK

-32 MAKVETVRISAGTIE
+32 MAKVETVKISSGMIE
-47 HKVRGS
+47 HKVSGS

-82 VEKGDTLFL
+82 VEEGDTLFR

-97 EEQILAAQQELEKMK
+97 EEQILAAQQELAKMK
-112 LQNQDAQSARSA
+112 LQNQDAQSAHSVEA
-124 EEQNRANAK
+124 QNRANAK
-133 NRASEDYNQAISEG
+133 NRAAEDYHQAVTEG
-147 NSAVAD
+147 DSTVAE
-153 AKAVWDQA
+153 AKAAWDQA
-161 EAELQTFLA
+161 EAALQNFLA
-170 AGPPTPTPAPSPV
+170 AGPPAPTPAPAPESS
-183 NNPEE
+183 PEE
-188 PGQTGDNQKPQSE
+188 PGQTGDDQKPQSE
-201 QEGQVENNNEAG
+201 QESQVENSNEAG
-213 ADGKPQSE
+213 GGSKLQSEERDKKEQELKLTDPQSE
-221 ETDKKESQSGK
+221 QID
-232 TNPRSEQMNKK
+232 KK
-243 EEQPKATEQT
+243 EEQPKAAET
-253 GKKEEQPK
+253 
-261 ASEQTGKE
+261 
-269 EEQPKASEQTGK
+269 
-281 REEQP
+281 
-286 KATDPQSEPNS
+286 NS
-297 ETGTDPQAEWETQ
+297 ETETDPKAEWEAQ

-319 EARTAYEAAVS
+319 EARSAYETAVS
-330 ARTESVKSAARAL
+330 ARAERVKSAARAL

-409 LADTSEGSRLVATV
+409 IADTSEGNRLVATI
-423 DKSHEK
+423 DKSDQK
-429 YVSKGSPVNISV
+429 YVSKGSPVNISA
-441 SGSKEE
+441 SGSKGK
-447 ITDYTVANVAENEED
+447 ITDYTVSNVAENEQD
-462 NTLLDVT
+462 NTLLDVS

-494 STVLP
+494 NTVLP
-499 IQALHEEQNVY
+499 VQALHEEQNVY

-518 EGVMG
+518 QGVMG
-523 TELVAKRYE
+523 TELVVKRYE
-532 VEVADKNS
+532 VEVLDKNS
-540 TSAALAEGMLTGDQ
+540 TNVALAEGMLTGDQ
-554 EIISSSS
+554 DIVKSSS

>member
-133 NRASEDYNQAISEG
+133 NRAAEDYNQAISEG

-243 EEQPKATEQT
+243 EEQPKE
-253 GKKEEQPK
+253 
-261 ASEQTGKE
+261 SEQTGKE

-319 EARTAYEAAVS
+319 EARTAYETAVS

-429 YVSKGSPVNISV
+429 YVSKGSPVNISA
-441 SGSKEE
+441 SGSKGK
-447 ITDYTVANVAENEED
+447 ITDYTVSNVSENEQD
-462 NTLLDVT
+462 NTLLDVS

>member
-1 MDRKK
+1 MTQTCQSYMVLDSYEITNNCERNRRMERKK

-32 MAKVETVRISAGTIE
+32 MAKVETVKISSGMIE
-47 HKVRGS
+47 HKVSGS

-82 VEKGDTLFL
+82 VEEGDTLFR

-112 LQNQDAQSARSA
+112 LQNQDAKSAHSVEA
-124 EEQNRANAK
+124 QNRANAK
-133 NRASEDYNQAISEG
+133 NRASEDYHQAVTEG
-147 NSAVAD
+147 DSTVAET
-153 AKAVWDQA
+153 KAAWDQA
-161 EAELQTFLA
+161 EAALQNFLA
-170 AGPPTPTPAPSPV
+170 AGPPAPTPAPAPESS
-183 NNPEE
+183 PEE
-188 PGQTGDNQKPQSE
+188 PGQTGDDQKPQSE
-201 QEGQVENNNEAG
+201 QESQVENSNEAG
-213 ADGKPQSE
+213 GGSKLQSEERDKKEQELKLTVPQSE
-221 ETDKKESQSGK
+221 QIDKKE
-232 TNPRSEQMNKK
+232 
-243 EEQPKATEQT
+243 QPKTTGTEPQT
-253 GKKEEQPK
+253 DAG
-261 ASEQTGKE
+261 
-269 EEQPKASEQTGK
+269 
-281 REEQP
+281 
-286 KATDPQSEPNS
+286 DEP
-297 ETGTDPQAEWETQ
+297 GTDPKAEWEAQ
-310 KAALEQAVA
+310 KAALEEAVA
-319 EARTAYEAAVS
+319 EARSAYETAVS
-330 ARTESVKSAARAL
+330 ARAERVKSAARAL

-409 LADTSEGSRLVATV
+409 IADTSEGSRLVATI
-423 DKSHEK
+423 DKSDQK
-429 YVSKGSPVNISV
+429 YVSKGSPVNISA
-441 SGSKEE
+441 SGSKGK
-447 ITDYTVANVAENEED
+447 ITDYTVSNVSENEQD
-462 NTLLDVT
+462 NTLLDVS

-494 STVLP
+494 NTVLP
-499 IQALHEEQNVY
+499 VQALHEEQNVY

-518 EGVMG
+518 QGVMG
-523 TELVAKRYE
+523 TELVVKRYE
-532 VEVADKNS
+532 VEVLDKNS
-540 TSAALAEGMLTGDQ
+540 TNAALAEGMLTGDQ
-554 EIISSSS
+554 DIVKSSS

>member
-1 MDRKK
+1 MTQTCQSYMVLDSYEITNNCERNRRMERKK

-32 MAKVETVRISAGTIE
+32 MAKVETVKISSGMIE
-47 HKVRGS
+47 HKVSGS

-82 VEKGDTLFL
+82 VEEGDTLFR

-133 NRASEDYNQAISEG
+133 NRAAEDYNQAISEG

-243 EEQPKATEQT
+243 EEQPKA
-253 GKKEEQPK
+253 
-261 ASEQTGKE
+261 
-269 EEQPKASEQTGK
+269 SEQTGK

-310 KAALEQAVA
+310 KAALEQAVT